1 MAPLEIQT
9 QDTMK
14 RHIFLLLFALI
25 GMNVMAQYSNTEDFE
40 IKPVDIKGSRV
51 FVDGVKL
58 DKYSAAACFSSLDG
72 VDWSGEYLKYRAGYK
87 TGLGLTIGGAAMMP
101 LGYCMFW
108 GGFLW
113 GWTAETDAGVFAA
126 QTLIF
131 LGAGSTVAGAACVL
145 AGIPTLCVYKTRL
158 NRLEK
163 KYNTSLQIGTSPG
176 GLSLAISF

>member
-1 MAPLEIQT
+1 
-9 QDTMK
+9 MK
-14 RHIFLLLFALI
+14 RHILLLLFALI
-25 GMNVMAQYSNTEDFE
+25 GMSAMAQYSNSAELVN
-40 IKPVDIKGSRV
+40 KPLDIRGSRV
-51 FVDGVKL
+51 FVDDCKL
-58 DKYSAAACFSSLDG
+58 DKYSAAACFSSVDG

-108 GGFLW
+108 GGFLL

-131 LGAGSTVAGAACVL
+131 LGAGSAVAGAACFL
-145 AGIPTLCVYKTRL
+145 AGIPTLCIYKTRL

-163 KYNTSLQIGTSPG
+163 KYNTLLQIGTSSN

>member
-1 MAPLEIQT
+1 
-9 QDTMK
+9 MK

-25 GMNVMAQYSNTEDFE
+25 GMSTMAQYSSTEVLE
-40 IKPVDIKGSRV
+40 NKPIDIRGSRV
-51 FVDGVKL
+51 FVDDCKL

-87 TGLGLTIGGAAMMP
+87 TGLGLTFGGLGLAAVGFVATSVSTVVGVAKALTRQDMTGTNAAIY
-101 LGYCMFW
+101 LGVGSF
-108 GGFLW
+108 
-113 GWTAETDAGVFAA
+113 
-126 QTLIF
+126 F
-131 LGAGSTVAGAACVL
+131 LGSACFV
-145 AGIPTLCVYKTRL
+145 AGIPVACVYKTRL